1 MMTTLQR
8 FPLRYRDSDRGFAL
22 VLVIAIGAI
31 LVMLATI
38 SVTVAVSGVTKSQQD
53 RDWAGAGSAA
63 FAGIEEYRSRL
74 GNDSTYTKYG
84 NPSDTRF
91 GAGGTRVLPTGAQ
104 VNPAFGIGPTNST
117 TGTWATV
124 AGSNGTARFRYE
136 VDNSAYLT
144 SGVLRVRSTGVVG
157 SATRSII
164 ANLKPTGFINFVYFT
179 NFETLDPALYPN
191 TPNCDSYAWAGRS
204 TSCTLIQF
212 ATADNIQGDVHS
224 NDTLQICGSTFTGVV
239 TTGNASLINGRLFG
253 VPYGCPVTTA
263 AVTTSAVIGIPA
275 TNSALAQ
282 EVRSDLTGSSVP
294 IPGCLYTGPTS
305 ITYNV
310 GGTMT
315 VRSPW
320 TQKTNLGGDH
330 NTATSGSINPACGLP
345 GPLGLGSILGATI
358 LVPDHNV
365 IYVQQVPPRS
375 TDPNYWGASVPG
387 TVAQPYSCTGA
398 GGVGVGNGIGYPMA
412 NEVSPANVTTP
423 YGCKSGDVFV
433 QGVLKGQETVT
444 ADGYVYVVGDLT
456 YSNQASDLL
465 GLVGVNAVWVW
476 NPINSANQTIL
487 TDSGREI
494 DASILSLTHSFQVQN
509 YDQGSVR
516 GVLTV
521 TGSIAQFFR
530 GTVGTG
536 NPISKGYV
544 KRYIYDPRLKFTAP
558 PKFLSPVTTSY
569 DVITSIDTAPAFSSD
584 GNFKP

>member
-1 MMTTLQR
+1 M
-8 FPLRYRDSDRGFAL
+8 
-22 VLVIAIGAI
+22 
-31 LVMLATI
+31 
-38 SVTVAVSGVTKSQQD
+38 
-53 RDWAGAGSAA
+53 
-63 FAGIEEYRSRL
+63 
-74 GNDSTYTKYG
+74 
-84 NPSDTRF
+84 
-91 GAGGTRVLPTGAQ
+91 
-104 VNPAFGIGPTNST
+104 
-117 TGTWATV
+117 
-124 AGSNGTARFRYE
+124 
-136 VDNSAYLT
+136 
-144 SGVLRVRSTGVVG
+144 
-157 SATRSII
+157 
-164 ANLKPTGFINFVYFT
+164 
-179 NFETLDPALYPN
+179 
-191 TPNCDSYAWAGRS
+191 
-204 TSCTLIQF
+204 
-212 ATADNIQGDVHS
+212 
-224 NDTLQICGSTFTGVV
+224 
-239 TTGNASLINGRLFG
+239 
-253 VPYGCPVTTA
+253 
-263 AVTTSAVIGIPA
+263 
-275 TNSALAQ
+275 
-282 EVRSDLTGSSVP
+282 
-294 IPGCLYTGPTS
+294 
-305 ITYNV
+305 
-310 GGTMT
+310 
-315 VRSPW
+315 
-320 TQKTNLGGDH
+320 
-330 NTATSGSINPACGLP
+330 
-345 GPLGLGSILGATI
+345 LGATI